1 MENDD
6 VSDDIVDSI
15 GAAEMLG
22 VTRNNLRQLVYRK
35 ILIPV
40 GKEKRRSLFKMAD
53 VAQVKAARNPSIPSG
68 E

>member
-1 MENDD
+1 MENTD
-6 VSDDIVDSI
+6 VSDDIIDSI

-35 ILIPV
+35 ILVPI

-53 VAQVKAARNPSIPSG
+53 VAQVKAARSPSVPSG
-68 E
+68 D